1 MESRQESLEA
11 PWQIVRM
18 RAWDPS
24 GADLLL
30 RGSAGELEPWL
41 IEIVA
46 KAIRSGHPNQH
57 WCRIGHCLEPSLAF
71 TQPFFSESPFCD
83 IAVYGVIH
91 DLLAG
96 SRSDPKG
103 EKGHVNLTPILALT
117 NRFDLPSPPLFHF
130 LFLLS

>member
-1 MESRQESLEA
+1 MESRQETLEA
-11 PWQIVRM
+11 PFHIVGM
-18 RAWDPS
+18 HALDPS
-24 GADLLL
+24 CADFLL
-30 RGSAGELEPWL
+30 RGSARELEPWL

-71 TQPFFSESPFCD
+71 TQPVFSKFPLCD

-103 EKGHVNLTPILALT
+103 EKGHVN
-117 NRFDLPSPPLFHF
+117 
-130 LFLLS
+130 